1 MPQSLQ
7 IVSINEA
14 VKQFVRERAN
24 YLCEYC
30 HSLELLSA
38 NRFTI
43 DHIVPR
49 SLGGSDEL
57 ENLALACRRCNERR
71 YNFVAGI
78 DPDTQAIVPIFN
90 PRQQQWAEHF
100 VWTIDGTV
108 IQGSTAVG
116 RTTCVR
122 LDLNDMRYRE
132 DDSIRKTRELWT
144 RTGLHPPGNDPQI

>member
-1 MPQSLQ
+1 MPRSLQ
-7 IVSINEA
+7 IVPISDA
-14 VKQFVRERAN
+14 TKQSVRERAR

-49 SLGGSDEL
+49 SLGGLDDI
-57 ENLALACRRCNERR
+57 ENLALTCRRCNERH

-78 DPDTQAIVPIFN
+78 DPQTQEIVPIFN

-100 VWTIDGTV
+100 IWTVDGTV
-108 IQGSTAVG
+108 IQGSTAIG
-116 RTTCVR
+116 RATCIR
-122 LDLNDMRYRE
+122 FDLNDMRYP
-132 DDSIRKTRELWT
+132 DNDSIRKTRELWT
-144 RTGLHPPGNDPQI
+144 RTGLHPPSDDPSS

>member
-1 MPQSLQ
+1 
-7 IVSINEA
+7 VSISEA
-14 VKQFVRERAN
+14 TKQSVRERAG

-49 SLGGSDEL
+49 SLGGSDDID
-57 ENLALACRRCNERR
+57 NLALACRRCNERR

-78 DPDTQAIVPIFN
+78 DPETQEIVPIFN

-100 VWTIDGTV
+100 VWTLDGTV
-108 IQGSTAVG
+108 IQGSTPIG
-116 RTTCVR
+116 RATCIR
-122 LDLNDMRYRE
+122 FDLNDMRYPE
-132 DDSIRKTRELWT
+132 HDSIRQTRTFWT
-144 RTGLHPPGNDPQI
+144 RTGLHPPSIDPIS

>member
-1 MPQSLQ
+1 MSISEATKQS
-7 IVSINEA
+7 
-14 VKQFVRERAN
+14 VRERAK

-49 SLGGSDEL
+49 SLGGSDDL
-57 ENLALACRRCNERR
+57 NNLALACRRCNERR

-78 DPDTQAIVPIFN
+78 DPETQEIVPIFN

-108 IQGSTAVG
+108 IQGSTSIG
-116 RTTCVR
+116 RATCIR
-122 LDLNDMRYRE
+122 FDLNDMRYPE
-132 DDSIRKTRELWT
+132 HDSIRQTRIFWT
-144 RTGLHPPGNDPQI
+144 RTGLHPPLIDPIS

>member
-1 MPQSLQ
+1 MPRSLQ
-7 IVSINEA
+7 IVPISDA
-14 VKQFVRERAN
+14 TKQSVRERAR

-49 SLGGSDEL
+49 SLGGLDDI

-78 DPDTQAIVPIFN
+78 DPQTQEIVPIFN

-100 VWTIDGTV
+100 IWTVDGTV
-108 IQGSTAVG
+108 IQGSTPIG
-116 RTTCVR
+116 RATCIR
-122 LDLNDMRYRE
+122 FDLNDMRYP
-132 DDSIRKTRELWT
+132 DSDSIRKTRELWT
-144 RTGLHPPGNDPQI
+144 RTSLHPPSDDPSS

>member
-1 MPQSLQ
+1 MPRLLQLVTISDLTKQS
-7 IVSINEA
+7 
-14 VKQFVRERAN
+14 VRERAN

-49 SLGGSDEL
+49 SLDGSDDIN
-57 ENLALACRRCNERR
+57 NLALACRRCNERR

-78 DPDTQAIVPIFN
+78 DPQTQEIVPIFN

-100 VWTIDGTV
+100 AWTNDGTV
-108 IQGSTAVG
+108 IAGTTPIG

-122 LDLNDMRYRE
+122 LDLNDLRYPE
-132 DDSIRKTRELWT
+132 DDSIRKTRQLWT
-144 RTGLHPPGNDPQI
+144 RTRLHPPASDPQI